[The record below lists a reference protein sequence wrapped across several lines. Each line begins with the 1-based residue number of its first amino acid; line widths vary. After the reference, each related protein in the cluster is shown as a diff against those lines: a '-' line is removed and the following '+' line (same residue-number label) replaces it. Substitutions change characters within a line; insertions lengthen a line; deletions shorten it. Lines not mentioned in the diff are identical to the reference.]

1 MQQAKT
7 AIPETM
13 LAARLHA
20 VGQPMRL
27 DTIATPRPGPT
38 DILLQV
44 KACGD
49 VPNLRNVL
57 DSWQTWFPH
66 QPLPDLPAT
75 FGLDAAGVVAE
86 VGDHVHDIKVGER
99 V

>member
-1 MQQAKT
+1 MQQT
-7 AIPETM
+7 NTIPKTM

-20 VGQPMRL
+20 VGQPMSL
-27 DTIATPRPGPT
+27 DTIPTPRPGPT

-44 KACGD
+44 KACGV

-57 DSWQTWFPH
+57 DNWQTWFPH
-66 QPLPDLPAT
+66 QPLPNLPAT

-86 VGDHVHDIKVGER
+86 VGDRVHISRSVNGST
-99 V
+99 